1 MFRATIQ
8 ALILSG
14 LLSYCSLLAG
24 QSKLPASQPSHAGSN
39 LLVGSGESGT
49 RTLEVEGEV
58 TSLEGEPLGGAAVWV
73 APFASPTQHL
83 AETQTNING
92 DYSLKLVL
100 PVQAGAKGSIIVG
113 AIHSECMETRELLD
127 LSGPAQASKMS
138 LLLRRQD
145 ESLDG
150 PNLDLIEA
158 WLLPRLARSRGCR
171 QRRESSCRTL
181 QVMLTQ
187 FRKHQMDWVALDQL
201 LEATRQADLPEFR
214 LLAALA
220 LMRMG
225 SWQGAGKVLA
235 SKAPSASVS
244 EEELLL
250 GGVRWNFLRRPE
262 EARRELEQAQA
273 IDPRN
278 ALIELEL
285 GRAAVQA
292 EDWSAA
298 AEELD
303 RPLRQRS
310 LAPHAHYLRARAM
323 MALGD
328 FEGASLEAG
337 ILAKDVRRKR
347 LPPNVQ
353 SFANDLQRRLQERS
367 IKPLENVMIQPIG
380 ELKQAASELKDL
392 DPSSSPPPG
401 GLEEFLKRVGIRV
414 EETFRNFSNTAA
426 SEIIRQTQLDRS
438 GKQRTARST
447 ECNYVFIHREEN
459 GHAEMEELRGNKEGQ
474 PLSPGKTDGG
484 FMVTSGFVS
493 SLMILH
499 PEFQAQTSYRF
510 LGSEP
515 LAGQLMYVI
524 GFAQKPEKSNPMGR
538 FIVSQGNVTSLYL
551 QGLAW
556 ISPDH
561 QVLRL
566 RTDLLYPVPK
576 ISLSRETSEID
587 YRPYHFLSSPTTFLL
602 PNRVTVS
609 VEWGRKRLRNEHIF
623 SKFQLFN
630 VEVHEQGLSGVPTLD
645 ATRHAFR
652 LNPNNDNVHV
662 NLGLALDNKGDLDA
676 AIREYREALRLN
688 PNNDL
693 AHYNLGLAL
702 DDKGDLEGAIGEYRE
717 AVRLNP
723 GNENAHNNLGS
734 ALYKKGNVDAAIAQ
748 YREALRLNPENDS
761 AHYNLG
767 IALGTKGTLEEA
779 IAETRAAVRLNPN
792 NPQLH
797 YSLAYWLEKQ
807 GDREAALGEYRIAY
821 TLNPENSQFK
831 RAYERLARKGKSR
844 RASGPTARKPA
855 DDA

>member
-1 MFRATIQ
+1 LQAT
-8 ALILSG
+8 
-14 LLSYCSLLAG
+14 LA
-24 QSKLPASQPSHAGSN
+24 
-39 LLVGSGESGT
+39 
-49 RTLEVEGEV
+49 
-58 TSLEGEPLGGAAVWV
+58 
-73 APFASPTQHL
+73 
-83 AETQTNING
+83 
-92 DYSLKLVL
+92 
-100 PVQAGAKGSIIVG
+100 
-113 AIHSECMETRELLD
+113 
-127 LSGPAQASKMS
+127 
-138 LLLRRQD
+138 
-145 ESLDG
+145 
-150 PNLDLIEA
+150 
-158 WLLPRLARSRGCR
+158 
-171 QRRESSCRTL
+171 
-181 QVMLTQ
+181 Q
-187 FRKHQMDWVALDQL
+187 FRKQPMEWVTLGQI
-201 LEATRQADLPEFR
+201 LEARRQADLPEFR

-225 SWQGAGKVLA
+225 SWQGAGRVLA
-235 SKAPSASVS
+235 SNAPAASIS

-250 GGVRWNFLRRPE
+250 RGVRWNFLRRPE
-262 EARRELEQAQA
+262 EARRELEQARA
-273 IDPRN
+273 IDPRS

-303 RPLRQRS
+303 LPLRQRS
-310 LAPHAHYLRARAM
+310 LAPYAHYLRARAM
-323 MALGD
+323 IALGD

-337 ILAKDVRRKR
+337 ILAKDLRRKR

-353 SFANDLQRRLQERS
+353 SFVNDLQRRLQERS

-401 GLEEFLKRVGIRV
+401 GLEEFLKRVGLKV
-414 EETFRNFSNTAA
+414 EETFRDFSNTAA
-426 SEIIRQTQLDRS
+426 SEVIRQTQLDRT
-438 GKQRTARST
+438 GKPRTARSM
-447 ECNYVFIHREEN
+447 ECNYIFVHRMEN
-459 GHAEMEELRGNKEGQ
+459 GHAEMEELRGNREGQ
-474 PLSPGKTDGG
+474 PLSPGKTEGG

-493 SLMILH
+493 GLMILH

-510 LGSEP
+510 LGTQP
-515 LAGQLMYVI
+515 LAGQSMYVI
-524 GFAQKPEKSNPMGR
+524 GFAQRPENSNPMGR
-538 FIVSQGNVTSLYL
+538 FILAQGNVTSLYL
-551 QGLAW
+551 QGIAW
-556 ISPDH
+556 ITSDH

-566 RTDLLYPVPK
+566 RTDLLHPVPK
-576 ISLSRETSEID
+576 ISLSRETSEVD

-602 PNRVTVS
+602 PYRVTVS

-630 VEVHEQGLSGVPTLD
+630 VEVHEHGLSGVPTLD

-662 NLGLALDNKGDLDA
+662 NLGLALDNKGDLEA

-688 PNNDL
+688 PNNDI

-717 AVRLNP
+717 ALRLNP

-748 YREALRLNPENDS
+748 YREGLRLNPENDS

-767 IALGTKGTLEEA
+767 IALGTKGTLDGA

-792 NPQLH
+792 NAQLH

-807 GDREAALGEYRIAY
+807 GDRESALGEYRIAY

-844 RASGPTARKPA
+844 RASGPTVRKPA
-855 DDA
+855 EDA